1 MKIISYLAYLASWVK
16 RRELPQQTQTVPP
29 PSQVA
34 PLTSPPPTVVPTTT
48 TDATPH
54 ECFWVGLWPAD
65 ETGRV
70 ERCYGCGDSRF
81 IKSDRCNCPPG
92 EMYFT
97 GDYGRPWR
105 SSREVWNDR
114 CSVCGLLTEDAGEEW

>member
-1 MKIISYLAYLASWVK
+1 MNKFIGYLASWFK

-29 PSQVA
+29 PTQVTPITA
-34 PLTSPPPTVVPTTT
+34 PAPTVVAPST

-54 ECFWVGLWPAD
+54 ECFWVGLWPSD

-70 ERCYGCGDSRF
+70 ERCYGCGETRF
-81 IKSDRCNCPPG
+81 IKSARCSCAPA

-97 GDYGRPWR
+97 GNHAQPWAPTR
-105 SSREVWNDR
+105 TVWNGV
-114 CSVCGLLTEDAGEEW
+114 CSQCGLLEDSEEERW